1 MKLNTEHKPKASFG
15 LLLVGAPKSGK
26 TSFALQF
33 PKPYIADCDNN
44 ISGPQRYLEERNL
57 NPKFYYDVIDIDEQ
71 GNEVPAAKR
80 WTRLTDNLKVAVAS
94 AEVETIVVDSLSKL
108 SDNLIEHIMGY
119 EKIQQMRIQDWMSY
133 QNLMKKLITFLRSSG
148 KYVIFVAHETVEKD
162 ELDGVLKYFV
172 SLPSKLRDTI
182 GGMFTD
188 VWRTEYQP
196 GAGGKEGTYTIRALS
211 SARMSLGNSLGLAP
225 SFPMDYEKEIKP
237 KLEKL

>member
-1 MKLNTEHKPKASFG
+1 MKLNTTDKPKASFG

-44 ISGPQRYLEERNL
+44 ISGPQRFLEEKNL
-57 NPKFYYDVIDIDEQ
+57 KPQFFYDVIDIDEQ
-71 GNEVPAAKR
+71 GKEVQPAQR
-80 WTRLTDNLKVAVAS
+80 WTRLTNGLKVAVAS
-94 AEVETIVVDSLSKL
+94 SDVETIIVDSLSKL
-108 SDNLIEHIMGY
+108 SDNLVEHIMGF

-133 QNLMKKLITFLRSSG
+133 QNLMKKLITYLRSSG
-148 KYVIFVAHETVEKD
+148 KYVVFIAHEGVEKD

-188 VWRTEYQP
+188 VWRAEYQP
-196 GAGGKEGTYTIRALS
+196 GAGGKEGQYTVRALS
-211 SARMSLGNSLGLAP
+211 SARMSLGNSLGLPP

-237 KLEKL
+237 RLEKL